1 MNTYIKDPGGWKT
14 NSDPGGVGGSPLSLD
29 SGSGEGYIKDP
40 GTGI

>member
-14 NSDPGGVGGSPLSLD
+14 NSDPGGSTLSYGPGTGGS
-29 SGSGEGYIKDP
+29 YMKDP